1 MTTPIAARPTLAE
14 WQRDL
19 AAHALHGDAA
29 AAARLRPTLAAG
41 PVPAEEAL
49 EIHASTVH
57 HALYSALRQRVP
69 TVEALVGEDFLRELV
84 RDFAR
89 QHPPHQPQLA
99 RWGKQLPVFVAT
111 HAGCAMLP
119 YLAAVAAFDLALD
132 EVALAPP
139 GQWLR
144 PQPLVAGLT
153 IQRLHSLRV
162 LATTYATD
170 RLRDAVAA
178 ARDGDESALSGVSLE
193 PGAYH
198 YALWCA
204 ADAQVH
210 CRAVSAGLAAFLA
223 KLLGEV
229 AANADADA
237 YADAHADASAEAHA
251 NGKGSADG
259 EAAVEAALQAALDA
273 TGTDEAEAG
282 ALFTNLLQELASLGG
297 ARLAAT
303 NV

>member
-1 MTTPIAARPTLAE
+1 MTAPIAARPTLAE

-29 AAARLRPTLAAG
+29 AAGRLRPALAAG

-69 TVEALVGEDFLRELV
+69 TVEALVGEDFLRGLA

-89 QHPPHQPQLA
+89 HHPPRLSQLA
-99 RWGKQLPVFVAT
+99 LWGTEFPVFVAT
-111 HAGCAMLP
+111 HAGCAGLP
-119 YLAAVAAFDLALD
+119 YLAAAAAFDLALD

-139 GQWLR
+139 GLWLE

-162 LATTYATD
+162 LATAYATD

-178 ARDGDESALSGVSLE
+178 ARDGDESALSGVSLT

-204 ADAQVH
+204 ADAQVQ
-210 CRAVSAGLAAFLA
+210 CRPVSAGLAAFLGA
-223 KLLGEV
+223 LLGEAGADATVGV
-229 AANADADA
+229 AA
-237 YADAHADASAEAHA
+237 
-251 NGKGSADG
+251 DG
-259 EAAVEAALQAALDA
+259 NTHGEGAVEAALQAALDA

-282 ALFTNLLQELASLGG
+282 ALFTNLLQELAGLT
-297 ARLAAT
+297 AVRLAAS
-303 NV
+303 ND

>member
-1 MTTPIAARPTLAE
+1 MTTPNAARPTLAE

-29 AAARLRPTLAAG
+29 AAARLRPALAAG
-41 PVPAEEAL
+41 PVPVNEAL

-69 TVEALVGEDFLRELV
+69 TVEALVAEDFLRDLV

-89 QHPPHQPQLA
+89 QHPPRQPQLA
-99 RWGKQLPVFVAT
+99 RWGSGLPLFVAT
-111 HAGCAMLP
+111 HAGCAALP
-119 YLAAVAAFDLALD
+119 YLGAVAAFDLALD

-139 GQWLR
+139 GQWLP

-153 IQRLHSLRV
+153 LQRLDSLRV

-170 RLRDAVAA
+170 QLRDAVAA
-178 ARDGDESALSGVSLE
+178 ARDGDETALSGVSLE
-193 PGAYH
+193 PGVYH

-210 CRAVSAGLAAFLA
+210 CRAVSAGLAAFLTE
-223 KLLGEV
+223 LLGE
-229 AANADADA
+229 AAAKAD
-237 YADAHADASAEAHA
+237 ADAHADASAEAQA
-251 NGKGSADG
+251 DDKGSVDG

-273 TGTDEAEAG
+273 TSTDEAEAG